1 MMRMDATDSLE
12 PSTAPLQL
20 SHTVR
25 WILCSSNT
33 VAAGMKDWWSPSRSG
48 TPGSRFASLA
58 PEALLQSRKGGT
70 KHSHHQTSCQNVFQ
84 VFSVG
89 KNVSWCSRARCLLEE
104 ASKTGN

>member
-33 VAAGMKDWWSPSRSG
+33 VAPVSISI
-48 TPGSRFASLA
+48 PGSL
-58 PEALLQSRKGGT
+58 
-70 KHSHHQTSCQNVFQ
+70 
-84 VFSVG
+84 
-89 KNVSWCSRARCLLEE
+89 
-104 ASKTGN
+104 